1 MKLIKRVSII
11 SFVITTAVFANNS
24 IDKSVIEF
32 EKSRFSKN
40 ERVEIKNISINMKK
54 ELPQKGWYGYIVD
67 LDIKF
72 AGKDVKAKDVIF
84 SDGNVISPELFDVK
98 SGDSLKELIRPNL
111 SSKYYDSG
119 KLIAGSSSA
128 KNKLVVFSDP
138 LCPFCMD
145 YVPDIAK
152 YANEHKDSIA
162 LYYYH
167 FPLLR
172 IHPAS
177 NALTKLMVIGKKKG
191 IKDIELK
198 VYKADWD
205 IYFEPKE
212 TNQKKILDAFNKV
225 FETKITLEE
234 LDSKEI
240 SAEVAQDISMGEEA
254 LVQGTPTIFVNGEYD
269 KSKLKYQ
276 ELGM

>member
-111 SSKYYDSG
+111 SSKYYDSS

-128 KNKLVVFSDP
+128 KNRLVVFSDP